1 MGVGSHSGFMPGLL
15 CAACHHASTTGPP
28 GRGGVL
34 GGSRIIA
41 ATREL
46 DATGAWVCMLKAIFA
61 ALGVVS
67 PPTGRRMTRGELL
80 IHGFFGAL
88 DPRP

>member
-1 MGVGSHSGFMPGLL
+1 M
-15 CAACHHASTTGPP
+15 
-28 GRGGVL
+28 

-67 PPTGRRMTRGELL
+67 PPTGRRMTRGEFLF
-80 IHGFFGAL
+80 HGFFGAL